1 MATNASP
8 FIVNIVPLQNIPTNI
23 LGTNDVS
30 LLQTQVANIQTMVN
44 TSNHTIYADAF
55 SNFTSANPAIDIY
68 ANLNLS
74 NTNLYYNSNIVTLN
88 TSGSSSGTSS
98 ITQTVRYGSST
109 TNSGAS
115 TIVTFVSTFTSIP
128 NVVVS
133 VSGYVPNFITL
144 DNISISS
151 FKAYSWSGTV
161 KAATTSFQWQAVA

>member
-23 LGTNDVS
+23 LGTNDITQ
-30 LLQTQVANIQTMVN
+30 LQTQVANIQTMVN

-55 SNFTSANPAIDIY
+55 SNFTSGNPAIDIY

-74 NTNLYYNSNIVTLN
+74 NVSLYSNSNIVTLN
-88 TSGSSSGTSS
+88 TSGSSGSSS
-98 ITQTVRYGSST
+98 ITQTLQRGSSI

-133 VSGYVPNFITL
+133 ASGYVPNFITVG
-144 DNISISS
+144 NISISS
-151 FKAYSWSGTV
+151 FTGYSWSGTT
-161 KAATTSFQWQAVA
+161 KAATTAFQWQAVA

>member
-23 LGTNDVS
+23 LGTNDVT
-30 LLQTQVANIQTMVN
+30 LLQTQLANIQTMVN

-55 SNFTSANPAIDIY
+55 SNFTSGNPAIDIY

-74 NTNLYYNSNIVTLN
+74 NAALYSNSNIVTFN
-88 TSGSSSGTSS
+88 TSGSSSGTSTS
-98 ITQTVRYGSST
+98 QTLQHGSSI
-109 TNSGAS
+109 TNSGGS

-133 VSGYVPNFITL
+133 ASGYVPNFITV

-161 KAATTSFQWQAVA
+161 KVATTSFQWQAIA